1 MRSLKFGPAQLNILF
16 VQFAAPQPAGGSLTC
31 RWIPD
36 ELGVASFAELSTLKV
51 IPVSGYD
58 RRHDVWCINA
68 PLSEGCGSP
77 ELVEEI
83 MV

>member
-1 MRSLKFGPAQLNILF
+1 M
-16 VQFAAPQPAGGSLTC
+16 C

-51 IPVSGYD
+51 IPVSDYD
-58 RRHDVWCINA
+58 RRYDVWCINA